1 MVWGN
6 RGVRLALVALALCSE
21 VLLAQQMPGQQGQD
35 LRFDSSGNQQ
45 QAAPQFPVQS
55 PTIVTPQIT
64 PGADRVFSHSP
75 SSSTEQ
81 RQSASPREQLRPPP
95 PLERN
100 EFQEFVLKSTGR
112 DLPVF
117 GYNLFDEALST
128 FAPLDRVPVPSDYV
142 IGPGDEIMVRAWGQI
157 DVDVRT
163 TVDRNGRIYIPK
175 VGAINVAATRYQD
188 LDARVRSSVARVF
201 KNFDLVVTL
210 GELRSIQIF
219 VVGQV
224 RRPGSFTVSSLSTLV
239 NALFS
244 SGGPTTKGSLRK
256 VQLKRGSKVVTEFDF
271 YELLV
276 NGDKSKDA
284 ALLPGD
290 VIFVPAI
297 GPLAAVSGSVN
308 SPAIFELKQGQKL
321 EELLAM
327 AGGLSTNASGQKVTL
342 ERIAGRKS
350 RVVEELALD
359 ATGLSRPVMDGDLVN
374 VFTLSPRLMNAVT
387 LRGNVATPVRFEWKD
402 GLHISDIIPDRSML
416 VVPDYWLQRD
426 RAGRA
431 KSWLLEEDDESLQDA
446 DPNAT
451 AGSGSDVGADG
462 RPTNKSNANL
472 RNNSNAGKVDSSGRR
487 LDIAQVRKREREKD
501 EADGQDR
508 ERRDTAKVRR
518 GVKRPGAEVN
528 WDYALV
534 ERLNPVDYSTIL
546 IPFNLGAAIVDKGSE
561 HNLKLEPGDIV
572 TIFSKEDI
580 QGPQS
585 KQSKFVRLEGE
596 FQTAGVYQIE
606 PGETLRQLLARIG
619 GITTNAYMYGAE
631 FTRDSTR
638 IQQQERLDEA
648 LGRLEVEMQ
657 RSGVRRAQ
665 SVTAPED
672 AQGLQAEAKS
682 QQALLAKLRTL
693 RATGRIVL
701 EVKPEAKSLK
711 DFPDMLLE
719 DGDRLLVP
727 ARPSTVSVF
736 GSVYNQNSYIY
747 RQGKQV
753 SDYLA
758 QAGGPTR
765 DADKSSLYVLRA
777 DGSVISKQQGGWFG
791 RGFNGER
798 MNPGDSIIVPEDLE
812 KLSWTKELKDWTQIF
827 YQLALGVV
835 GLKVLG
841 QL

>member
-1 MVWGN
+1 M
-6 RGVRLALVALALCSE
+6 RGAVLALAALTMYSGGLP
-21 VLLAQQMPGQQGQD
+21 AQQQIPGQGQD
-35 LRFDSSGNQQ
+35 LRFDSSPGSQQ
-45 QAAPQFPVQS
+45 LPIQS
-55 PTIVTPQIT
+55 PTIVTPQT
-64 PGADRVFSHSP
+64 MPGADKVFSHSP
-75 SSSTEQ
+75 SSSSE
-81 RQSASPREQLRPPP
+81 RQSALPRDQFRPPP

-117 GYNLFDEALST
+117 GYNLFDGALST
-128 FAPLDRVPVPSDYV
+128 FAPLDRIPVPSDYV

-256 VQLKRGSKVVTEFDF
+256 VQLKRGNKVVTEFDF
-271 YELLV
+271 YELLL
-276 NGDKSKDA
+276 NGDKSKDV

-297 GPLAAVSGSVN
+297 GPLAAIAGSVS
-308 SPAIFELKQGQKL
+308 SPAIFELKPGQKL
-321 EELLAM
+321 EDLVAM

-350 RVVEELALD
+350 RVVEELGLD

-402 GLHISDIIPDRSML
+402 GLHISDIIPERSML

-426 RAGRA
+426 RAGRP
-431 KSWLLEEDDESLQDA
+431 KSWLLEEDEPTDMAAEA
-446 DPNAT
+446 K
-451 AGSGSDVGADG
+451 SD
-462 RPTNKSNANL
+462 SNAKGNTTA
-472 RNNSNAGKVDSSGRR
+472 SKIDSSGRR
-487 LDIAQVRKREREKD
+487 TDIAQIRKREREKD
-501 EADGQDR
+501 ELGGQDR
-508 ERRDTAKVRR
+508 ERRDTSKVRR
-518 GVKRPGAEVN
+518 DVKRPGAEVN
-528 WDYALV
+528 WDYAVV
-534 ERLNPVDYSTIL
+534 ERLNPIDYSTIL

-572 TIFSKEDI
+572 TIFSKDDI

-606 PGETLRQLLARIG
+606 PGETLRQLLARVG
-619 GITTNAYMYGAE
+619 GITSNAYIYGSE

-638 IQQQERLDEA
+638 VQQQLRLDEA

-657 RSGVRRAQ
+657 RSGVKRAQ
-665 SVTAPED
+665 GVVEVEQ
-672 AQGLQAEAKS
+672 AQSLQAEALAQKE
-682 QQALLAKLRTL
+682 LLAKLRL
-693 RATGRIVL
+693 IRATGRIVL

-711 DFPDMLLE
+711 DFPDLVLE
-719 DGDRLLVP
+719 DGDRLLLP
-727 ARPSTVSVF
+727 PRPSTVSVF
-736 GSVYNQNSYIY
+736 GSVYNQNAYIY
-747 RQGKQV
+747 KQGKQV

-758 QAGGPTR
+758 QAGGPTK
-765 DADKSSLYVLRA
+765 DADKSSLYLLKA

-798 MNPGDSIIVPEDLE
+798 VNPGDSIIVPEDLD
-812 KLSWTKELKDWTQIF
+812 KLSWTRELKDWTQIF
-827 YQLALGVV
+827 YQFALGVV

-841 QL
+841 DL

>member
-1 MVWGN
+1 
-6 RGVRLALVALALCSE
+6 VRLALVALALFSQ
-21 VLLAQQMPGQQGQD
+21 VLLAQQMPGQGQE

-45 QAAPQFPVQS
+45 GAPQFQIQS
-55 PTIVTPQIT
+55 PTIVTPQAS
-64 PGADRVFSHSP
+64 PGADKVFSQLPLSP
-75 SSSTEQ
+75 AE
-81 RQSASPREQLRPPP
+81 RQSAFPREQIRPAP

-112 DLPVF
+112 DLPMF
-117 GYNLFDEALST
+117 GYNLFDGALST
-128 FAPLDRVPVPSDYV
+128 FAPLDRVPVPADYV

-157 DVDVRT
+157 DVDVRA

-175 VGAINVAATRYQD
+175 VGAISVAATRYQD
-188 LDARVRSSVARVF
+188 LDSRVRSAVSRVF
-201 KNFDLVVTL
+201 KNFDMVVTL

-239 NALFS
+239 NALFA

-256 VQLKRGSKVVTEFDF
+256 VQLKRGNKVVTEFDF
-271 YELLV
+271 YELLL

-290 VIFVPAI
+290 VIFVPPI
-297 GPLAAVSGSVN
+297 GPLAAISGSVN
-308 SPAIFELKQGQKL
+308 APAIFELKQGQKL
-321 EELLAM
+321 EDLVAM
-327 AGGLSTNASGQKVTL
+327 AGGLSTNAAGQKVAL

-374 VFTLSPRLMNAVT
+374 VFTLSPRLLNAVT
-387 LRGNVATPVRFEWKD
+387 LRGNVATPMRFEWKD
-402 GLHISDIIPDRSML
+402 GLHISDIIPERSML

-426 RAGRA
+426 RAGRP
-431 KSWLLEEDDESLQDA
+431 KSWLLEEDELTGIKTDD
-446 DPNAT
+446 
-451 AGSGSDVGADG
+451 
-462 RPTNKSNANL
+462 
-472 RNNSNAGKVDSSGRR
+472 SGRR
-487 LDIAQVRKREREKD
+487 TDIAQVRKREREKD
-501 EADGQDR
+501 DAEGQDR

-528 WDYALV
+528 WDYAVV

-546 IPFNLGAAIVDKGSE
+546 IPFNLGSAIVDKGSE

-580 QGPQS
+580 RGPQS
-585 KQSKFVRLEGE
+585 KQNTFVRLEGE

-606 PGETLRQLLARIG
+606 PGETLRQLLARVG
-619 GITTNAYMYGAE
+619 GVTSNAYVYGAE
-631 FTRDSTR
+631 FTRESTR

-657 RSGVRRAQ
+657 RSGVKRAQ
-665 SVTAPED
+665 SVVAAEQ
-672 AQGLQAEAKS
+672 AQSLEAEA
-682 QQALLAKLRTL
+682 QAQRALLVKLRQI
-693 RATGRIVL
+693 RASGRIVL

-711 DFPDMLLE
+711 DFPDLILE

-727 ARPSTVSVF
+727 PRPSTVSVF
-736 GSVYNQNSYIY
+736 GSVYNQNAYIY

-758 QAGGPTR
+758 QAGGPTK
-765 DADKSSLYVLRA
+765 DADKSSLYVLKA
-777 DGSVISKQQGGWFG
+777 DGSVISRQQGGWFG
-791 RGFNGER
+791 RGINGER
-798 MNPGDSIIVPEDLE
+798 MNPGDSIIVPEDLD
-812 KLSWTKELKDWTQIF
+812 KLSWTRELKDWTQIF
-827 YQLALGVV
+827 YQFALGVV

>member
-1 MVWGN
+1 MIA
-6 RGVRLALVALALCSE
+6 LAALVMFSGALF
-21 VLLAQQMPGQQGQD
+21 AQQIPGAGSD

-45 QAAPQFPVQS
+45 QSPSQMPIQS
-55 PTIVTPQIT
+55 PTIVTPQGT
-64 PGADRVFSHSP
+64 PGADKVFSNSSSP
-75 SSSTEQ
+75 SSAATE
-81 RQSASPREQLRPPP
+81 RQAMQREQARERIRA
-95 PLERN
+95 PLPRN
-100 EFQEFVLKSTGR
+100 EFQEFVSKATGHS
-112 DLPVF
+112 LPMF
-117 GYNLFDEALST
+117 GYDLFEDELST

-142 IGPGDEIMVRAWGQI
+142 IGPGDEIMIRAWGQI
-157 DVDVRT
+157 DVDVRG

-175 VGAINVAATRYQD
+175 VGSINVANTRYQD
-188 LDARVRSSVARVF
+188 LDARIRGSIARVF

-210 GELRSIQIF
+210 GELRSIQVF

-224 RRPGSFTVSSLSTLV
+224 RKPGSYTVGSLSTMV
-239 NALFS
+239 NALLV

-256 VQLKRGSKVVTEFDF
+256 IQLKRGAKVVTEFDL
-271 YELLV
+271 YDLLLK
-276 NGDKSKDA
+276 GDKSRDA
-284 ALLPGD
+284 QLLPGD
-290 VIFVPAI
+290 VIFVPPI
-297 GPLAAVSGSVN
+297 GPLAAISGSVN
-308 SPAIFELKQGQKL
+308 VSAIFELQKNQKL

-327 AGGLSTNASGQKVTL
+327 AGGLSTSAAGQKVTL
-342 ERIAGRKS
+342 ERIFDRKN

-359 ATGLSRPVMDGDLVN
+359 QTGMARVLSDGDVVN
-374 VFTLSPRLMNAVT
+374 VFTLSPRLTNAVT
-387 LRGNVATPVRFEWKD
+387 LRGNVATPLRFEWKE
-402 GLHISDIIPDRSML
+402 GLHISDLIPERSML
-416 VVPDYWLQRD
+416 VVPDYWLQRN
-426 RAGRA
+426 RAGRPQSWIAESTEA
-431 KSWLLEEDDESLQDA
+431 KGD
-446 DPNAT
+446 
-451 AGSGSDVGADG
+451 GA
-462 RPTNKSNANL
+462 
-472 RNNSNAGKVDSSGRR
+472 
-487 LDIAQVRKREREKD
+487 
-501 EADGQDR
+501 
-508 ERRDTAKVRR
+508 AKVTRD
-518 GVKRPGAEVN
+518 VKRPGAEVN
-528 WDYALV
+528 WDYAVV

-580 QGPQS
+580 RGPQA

-606 PGETLRQLLARIG
+606 PGETLRQLLARVG
-619 GITTNAYMYGAE
+619 GITPNAYLYGSE

-638 IQQQERLDEA
+638 EQQQERLDEA

-665 SVTAPED
+665 AVTAPED
-672 AQGLQAEAKS
+672 AQSLQAEAKA

-711 DFPDMLLE
+711 DFPDMILE

-727 ARPSTVSVF
+727 SRPSTVSVF

-747 RQGKQV
+747 RQSKQV

-758 QAGGPTR
+758 QAGGPTK

-777 DGSVISKQQGGWFG
+777 DGSVISKRQGGWFG

-798 MNPGDSIIVPEDLE
+798 MSPGDSIIVPEDLE
-812 KLSWTKELKDWTQIF
+812 KLSWTKEIKDWTQIF

>member
-1 MVWGN
+1 MKFSIRSAVF
-6 RGVRLALVALALCSE
+6 ALAALTMVPAE
-21 VLLAQQMPGQQGQD
+21 LLAQQIPGQGQE
-35 LRFDSSGNQQ
+35 LRFENSNGQQ
-45 QAAPQFPVQS
+45 SQQFQSPIQS
-55 PTIVTPQIT
+55 PTIVNPQGPLGGDKIYYQTPQ
-64 PGADRVFSHSP
+64 GSADRRSANQQQLYP
-75 SSSTEQ
+75 S
-81 RQSASPREQLRPPP
+81 PP

-117 GYNLFDEALST
+117 GYNLFDGALST

-188 LDARVRSSVARVF
+188 LDSRVRSSVARVF

-239 NALFS
+239 NALFA
-244 SGGPTTKGSLRK
+244 SGGPTTKGSLRR

-276 NGDKSKDA
+276 NGDKSRDA

-321 EELLAM
+321 EDLLAM

-350 RVVEELALD
+350 RVVEELGLD
-359 ATGLSRPVMDGDLVN
+359 PAGLSRPVMDGDLVN
-374 VFTLSPRLMNAVT
+374 VFTLSPRLLNAVT
-387 LRGNVATPVRFEWKD
+387 LRGNVATPLRFEWKD
-402 GLHISDIIPDRSML
+402 GLHISDIIPERSML

-431 KSWLLEEDDESLQDA
+431 KSWLLEEDEPLPDT
-446 DPNAT
+446 DPNSMSN
-451 AGSGSDVGADG
+451 SGSDGRADVG
-462 RPTNKSNANL
+462 PNNKSNANL
-472 RNNSNAGKVDSSGRR
+472 RNNTNAGKVDSSGRR
-487 LDIAQVRKREREKD
+487 LDIAQVRKRERDKD
-501 EADGQDR
+501 EVGGQDR
-508 ERRDTAKVRR
+508 ERRDASKVRR
-518 GVKRPGAEVN
+518 DVKRPGAEVN
-528 WDYALV
+528 WDYAVV
-534 ERLNPVDYSTIL
+534 ERLNPIDYSTIL
-546 IPFNLGAAIVDKGSE
+546 IPFNLGAAIVDKSSE

-572 TIFSKEDI
+572 TIFSKDDI
-580 QGPQS
+580 QGPQA
-585 KQSKFVRLEGE
+585 KQNKFVRLEGE

-606 PGETLRQLLARIG
+606 PGETLRHLLSRIG
-619 GITTNAYMYGAE
+619 GITQSAYVYGSE
-631 FTRDSTR
+631 FTRESTR
-638 IQQQERLDEA
+638 IQQQDRLDDA

-665 SVTAPED
+665 GVTATEQ
-672 AQGLQAEAKS
+672 AQALEAEA
-682 QQALLAKLRTL
+682 QAQRQLLSKLRQI

-711 DFPDMLLE
+711 DFPDLLLE
-719 DGDRLLVP
+719 DGDRLLLP
-727 ARPSTVSVF
+727 PRPSTVSVF
-736 GSVYNQNSYIY
+736 GSVYNQNAYIY
-747 RQGKQV
+747 RQGKQL

-758 QAGGPTR
+758 QAGGPTK
-765 DADKSSLYVLRA
+765 DADKSSLYLLKA
-777 DGSVISKQQGGWFG
+777 DGSVISRQQGGWLG
-791 RGFNGER
+791 RGINSER
-798 MNPGDSIIVPEDLE
+798 LNPGDSIIVPEDLD
-812 KLSWTKELKDWTQIF
+812 KLSWTRELKDWSQIF
-827 YQLALGVV
+827 YQFALGVA
-835 GLKVLG
+835 GLKVLSD
-841 QL
+841 L